1 MKLNVKAFGLAAG
14 IVWAAGVFLIA
25 ILCML
30 TGWAVGFV
38 ALLSGVYVGYNPTI
52 LGSLVGALW
61 AFFDALIG
69 GLLFAWLYNKLIK

>member
-14 IVWAAGVFLIA
+14 IIWAAGVFLMA

-30 TGWAVGFV
+30 TGWAAGFV
-38 ALLSGVYVGYNPTI
+38 ALLSGAYVGYNPTI

-61 AFFDALIG
+61 AFF
-69 GLLFAWLYNKLIK
+69 